1 MNIAGLRAT
10 LEGLEAQVEALGA
23 AVEAALSM
31 LPDAED
37 AEPAP
42 PPSTISPGRLRDCPH
57 ERTEQ
62 AGGFGGNALQHIC
75 VACGATVARR

>member
-1 MNIAGLRAT
+1 MNAAGLRAT
-10 LEGLEAQVEALGA
+10 LEGLEAQIEAFGA

-37 AEPAP
+37 EP
-42 PPSTISPGRLRDCPH
+42 PPATITPGRSAACSH

-62 AGGFGGNALQHIC
+62 AGGFGGNPFTHIC
-75 VACGATVARR
+75 VACGATVVRR